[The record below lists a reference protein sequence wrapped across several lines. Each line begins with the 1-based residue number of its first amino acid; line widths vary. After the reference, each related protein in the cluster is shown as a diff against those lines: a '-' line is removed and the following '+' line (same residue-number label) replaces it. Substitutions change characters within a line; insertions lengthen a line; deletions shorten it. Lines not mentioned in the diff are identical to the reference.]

1 MHPQAS
7 RYTSVANQLLDQI
20 KGHYQ
25 NDFIFEEANR
35 QKDGAVICALNDGY
49 NDDGVFSASSQEVAS
64 TINIYNQAFHS
75 EYPINSADDNNKIPG
90 ILYGRYPGDTY
101 AGGTATLA
109 LLLTRFSRLLGHLPA
124 RPRRVLCSTS
134 RPWSSGADWCLQP
147 DVVSELG
154 LQVTRGCSPRAA
166 SPSCTATS
174 TSFWTIFRAFFCSAP
189 PHTRCEPCST
199 WCLC

>member
-1 MHPQAS
+1 MLLSRSVYRQAAEGIQLE
-7 RYTSVANQLLDQI
+7 RYYTFKFCSPT
-20 KGHYQ
+20 
-25 NDFIFEEANR
+25 R
-35 QKDGAVICALNDGY
+35 
-49 NDDGVFSASSQEVAS
+49 SSFLS
-64 TINIYNQAFHS
+64 GRL
-75 EYPINSADDNNKIPG
+75 PIHVNEDNNPSSK
-90 ILYGRYPGDTY
+90 
-101 AGGTATLA
+101 AGGVDPRMYGNFGITFDPF
-109 LLLTRFSRLLGHLPA
+109 LTPSGHLPA